1 MQFQMAQKSGKSGV
15 GRHLVDTPGM
25 PSEKSPEPQRFRAL
39 FADIW

>member
-25 PSEKSPEPQRFRAL
+25 PSTKEPGTATVPGHF
-39 FADIW
+39 W